1 MSHIIFRKIIIILH
15 ENNRLAMDVKFVLDI
30 QRLLPIRFLRKNLVQ
45 IEKISSKPKWWQKIK
60 LFDFFLKKQDIVNAI
75 KNKALHGES
84 STEEVIESLK
94 ENIKQLTNEMKSLA
108 AHTRENKLML
118 NELVKRIINED
129 MDEM

>member
-1 MSHIIFRKIIIILH
+1 
-15 ENNRLAMDVKFVLDI
+15 MDVKFVLDI

-45 IEKISSKPKWWQKIK
+45 IEEISSKPKWWQKIK